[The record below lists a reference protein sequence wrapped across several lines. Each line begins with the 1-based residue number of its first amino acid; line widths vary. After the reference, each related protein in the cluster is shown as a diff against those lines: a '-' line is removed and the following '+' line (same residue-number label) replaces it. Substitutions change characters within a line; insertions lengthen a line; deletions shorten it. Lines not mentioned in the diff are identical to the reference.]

1 MIAPVQLGTT
11 FLVVK
16 DANGL
21 TAKIDVKIIKGTKSF
36 TTKKVSVKVEGL
48 EGDEKVDLENQVI
61 ASSDMHVTGGI
72 KFIYDTKDSGTLTV
86 IPSKDDISNVI
97 TASFTREIRQTDE
110 KTFTS
115 FIYVNY
121 NDIDHVLYFTS
132 PEKTPSEDDVTRA
145 LGPLYCWLVEDVTKI
160 YNKTYPNVTSVKR
173 IYEGQSSRY

>member
-1 MIAPVQLGTT
+1 
-11 FLVVK
+11 
-16 DANGL
+16 
-21 TAKIDVKIIKGTKSF
+21 
-36 TTKKVSVKVEGL
+36 
-48 EGDEKVDLENQVI
+48 
-61 ASSDMHVTGGI
+61 MHVTGGI